1 MGSENINSGSYAQYD
16 DYDILPYTLVKY
28 LMNNNEMVW
37 RLLKYSGNDAW
48 DQPNLTFA
56 QKGALIYNGAS
67 DNTVDYRVFLDRGQ
81 PDVQSFETCQIRIA
95 NYSVFP
101 ENRTVGTVSMIFE
114 VYTHYKANHLSN
126 YRTRNDM
133 IMKQLRQTFNG
144 KLIPVEKEDGGSGTI
159 GKLYFD
165 RKASES
171 TRQEL
176 GGQLPFL
183 GSWMIMSFK
192 SN

>member
-1 MGSENINSGSYAQYD
+1 MPNDINSGSYAQYD

-28 LMNNNEMVW
+28 LMINNEMVW
-37 RLLKYSGNDAW
+37 KLLKYNTNDAW
-48 DQPNLTFA
+48 EQANLTFSEKA
-56 QKGALIYNGAS
+56 ALVYNGS

-81 PDVQSFETCQIRIA
+81 PDVQTFETSQIRIA
-95 NYSVFP
+95 NYSVYP
-101 ENRTVGTVSMIFE
+101 ENRTIGTVSMVFE
-114 VYTHYKANHLSN
+114 VYTNYKINHLSN
-126 YRTRNDM
+126 YKTRNDM

-144 KLIPVEKEDGGSGTI
+144 KIIPKDEEYGGGTI
-159 GKLYFD
+159 GKLNFD
-165 RKASES
+165 RIASES
-171 TRQEL
+171 ARQEI

>member
-1 MGSENINSGSYAQYD
+1 MADINSGSYAQYD
-16 DYDILPYTLVKY
+16 DYDILPYTIVKY

-37 RLLKYSGNDAW
+37 RLLKYSTPTAW
-48 DQPNLTFA
+48 TEPNLTFA
-56 QKGALIYNGAS
+56 EKGALVYNGLG
-67 DNTVDYRVFLDRGQ
+67 DNTIDYRVFLDRGQ
-81 PDVQSFETCQIRIA
+81 PDVNTFENCQIRIA

-101 ENRTVGTVSMIFE
+101 DNRVVGTVSMIFE
-114 VYTHYKANHLSN
+114 VYTHYKNNHLSN

-133 IMKQLRQTFNG
+133 IMKELRQTFNG
-144 KLIPVEKEDGGSGTI
+144 KVIPKDSNVGGTI
-159 GKLYFD
+159 GKLFFD

-171 TRQEL
+171 NRQEI